1 MKKFFGFLI
10 FSQDNGLLNKVNYS
24 YKSSF
29 IQYAKHLLDIKN
41 YEKYINIIFFRNF
54 LIKILSIFYIPI
66 GLVLYLLNYR
76 IIGSN
81 SFSIGTYVEEIEK
94 IIIENET
101 DRKKLVL
108 LSAKNFCANN
118 FLDDLIFSKKITII
132 KNNFFC
138 FLLTP
143 LSFLNF
149 LRISPYD
156 LGPNEKLY
164 YEKQFYEF
172 KKNKKIGVFDHDIF
186 NNGIEKRLKNKDFL
200 KFIEK
205 EHFKKV
211 LRSKININS
220 KKICIFHVRNANDS
234 KLRNFDYKNYIKT
247 IKYLIENNFVVLNF
261 TDKATDLKISGYL
274 EFDINLNEN
283 KETQIISMICADLFL
298 GSQSGPGMLAKFL
311 ELPSVLTNAIN
322 FNNLYQHD
330 NYRVIFK
337 KYYYNNEIL
346 NLKKIFSM
354 NLDCIWDENIL
365 KNLNINYED
374 NSEDEIFNATIELL
388 HNTGLKDNLIEII
401 KNNKITFNN
410 MHHAILRNTSDYY
423 LKKNNLIN

>member
-1 MKKFFGFLI
+1 
-10 FSQDNGLLNKVNYS
+10 
-24 YKSSF
+24 
-29 IQYAKHLLDIKN
+29 
-41 YEKYINIIFFRNF
+41 
-54 LIKILSIFYIPI
+54 
-66 GLVLYLLNYR
+66 
-76 IIGSN
+76 
-81 SFSIGTYVEEIEK
+81 
-94 IIIENET
+94 
-101 DRKKLVL
+101 
-108 LSAKNFCANN
+108 
-118 FLDDLIFSKKITII
+118 
-132 KNNFFC
+132 
-138 FLLTP
+138 
-143 LSFLNF
+143 
-149 LRISPYD
+149 
-156 LGPNEKLY
+156 
-164 YEKQFYEF
+164 
-172 KKNKKIGVFDHDIF
+172 
-186 NNGIEKRLKNKDFL
+186 
-200 KFIEK
+200 
-205 EHFKKV
+205 
-211 LRSKININS
+211 
-220 KKICIFHVRNANDS
+220 
-234 KLRNFDYKNYIKT
+234 
-247 IKYLIENNFVVLNF
+247 
-261 TDKATDLKISGYL
+261 
-274 EFDINLNEN
+274 
-283 KETQIISMICADLFL
+283 MICADLFL